1 MYGKHLPFTCG
12 GRNCKKLSAKRG
24 LEGKVEIDS
33 AGTLDYHSGESPDSR
48 MIKHASKRGY
58 SLDSKARQFKPEKDF
73 EHFDYII
80 TMDNDNYSEIISLDK
95 RNQFADKVFKMV
107 SFGNKIKADEVLILT
122 TAEVMVLN
130 MFLTFLK
137 ILSKVYLTELKMISE
152 EKIKKR
158 IEEKLGSK
166 IKSFSSLSGG
176 CISDAFKISTANGTS
191 FFLKY
196 NPSASNNMFLKEAN
210 GLRELDKSNAIKI
223 PEVLSVDEDY
233 ILLEFIASG
242 NRKKK
247 FFEDFGKSFA
257 EMHKFKSVS
266 FGFYENNYIG
276 SNPQINIPDEKE
288 KSDWTAFYLNKE
300 FYSSYN

>member
-1 MYGKHLPFTCG
+1 
-12 GRNCKKLSAKRG
+12 
-24 LEGKVEIDS
+24 
-33 AGTLDYHSGESPDSR
+33 
-48 MIKHASKRGY
+48 
-58 SLDSKARQFKPEKDF
+58 
-73 EHFDYII
+73 
-80 TMDNDNYSEIISLDK
+80 
-95 RNQFADKVFKMV
+95 
-107 SFGNKIKADEVLILT
+107 
-122 TAEVMVLN
+122 
-130 MFLTFLK
+130 
-137 ILSKVYLTELKMISE
+137 MISE

-176 CISDAFKISTANGTS
+176 CISDAFKISTENGTS

-242 NRKKK
+242 NSKKN

-257 EMHKFKSVS
+257 EMHKFKSDS

-288 KSDWTAFYLNKE
+288 KSDWTAFYLNKRILFQLQLAEKLGNSTDELRKGISKLENKIEDIIGHNSEKPSLLHGDIWGGNYMIDQNGNAVLIDPAVYYGHREADLGMTKLFGGFNSE
-300 FYSSYN
+300 FYKAYNESFPLEDGFDYRENIYKLYHVLNHLNLFGGGYYSQAISLIKFYV

>member
-1 MYGKHLPFTCG
+1 
-12 GRNCKKLSAKRG
+12 
-24 LEGKVEIDS
+24 
-33 AGTLDYHSGESPDSR
+33 
-48 MIKHASKRGY
+48 
-58 SLDSKARQFKPEKDF
+58 
-73 EHFDYII
+73 
-80 TMDNDNYSEIISLDK
+80 
-95 RNQFADKVFKMV
+95 
-107 SFGNKIKADEVLILT
+107 
-122 TAEVMVLN
+122 
-130 MFLTFLK
+130 
-137 ILSKVYLTELKMISE
+137 MISE

-242 NRKKK
+242 NRKKN

-257 EMHKFKSVS
+257 EMHKFKSDS

-288 KSDWTAFYLNKE
+288 KSDWTAFYLNKRILFQLQLAEKLGNSTDELRKGISKLENKIEDIIGHNSEKPSLLHGDLWAGNYMIDQNGNAVLIDPAAYYGHREADLGMTKLFGGFNSE
-300 FYSSYN
+300 FYKAYNESFPLEDGFDYRENIYKLYHVLNHLNLFGGGYYSQAISLIKFYV